1 MIRSRS
7 RILLLGMAL
16 SAMAPLCMAAGS
28 EAAPRHVEIAAGP
41 MDDALK
47 RLALQVRL
55 QLLYEPGVVSGLAA
69 PALRGEYSPRDALRH
84 VLAGSGL
91 QAAPAGEGIFVIER
105 APALLHPRLSVPA
118 ARASAPRAAVDLTS
132 VYVTGSHL
140 RRMDGES
147 TGVAPVTVIDRHQI
161 ESSGYQTLFE
171 LLRFQPGMTGHHPV
185 DVSADGGPGFQ
196 QPSAA
201 AATTSLDVLGPRA
214 TLFLIDGRRIANYGL
229 VSSDLG
235 GLTDLDGIP
244 LSIVERVEILRGGA
258 SAIYG
263 ADAMAGVV
271 NIVLKPAGAGSEVSM
286 HAGLSSRGDAAQQ
299 RVSFSL
305 GRDTARGGG
314 MSISGE
320 LFHRDALQGASR
332 GWRTLDRRGDGLGD
346 WRYAMGLRAA
356 DGTLVQPFCAAD
368 AASDGP
374 GCRFDPPRQ
383 TSLLPAT
390 DRAALLWRWRQPLG
404 DGLEWQA
411 DVRVG
416 RLEQRLRSAPFHAN
430 IMLPGGYADAPAGAD
445 SIDYAFDDVG
455 PILSRNRT
463 DSHDIAAGLTGLAG
477 GGWQW
482 RLRLSSQRN
491 RVTSQV
497 HGLVRESAV
506 LDALDEGRYR
516 FGAADIPSAVMAA
529 ISPRV
534 VSRGTTGLD
543 QVLFDADGS
552 GFALPGGDARLAL
565 GAELQRDALDNRPDP
580 LMVEHDL
587 ALGMQRLP
595 LHADRMGAS
604 AYAELALP
612 WSAHWRS
619 EAALR
624 TDWRQGYGHRASPSL
639 GLVWTPVAALAFRA
653 HGATGYRAPSLF
665 ELRRPNVMDGWA
677 LIRQSDRTGTC
688 RYAVPV
694 AGTPYCL
701 VTHGAVENPHLRAET
716 SRSLTLGLVWSPTP
730 ALDVALDRFRIV
742 RRNEI
747 QTVDVTQARH
757 LIPEALVHDANGRL
771 TGIRDYFDNAGLTD
785 VRGWNLDAR
794 YTHETS
800 RLGRLVWHLSGTYFR
815 HVLHRPTSG
824 EPLLDQAGY
833 GAPDHVLVSSLEW
846 TQGNWQATLGLRRNG
861 PARVAEAG
869 EACPAIN
876 RDAGHCTTPGSTI
889 ANLDLAHALSGGW
902 RAGLN
907 IDNLLNRSPVEYDPS
922 KGGYD
927 IAHDDPRGRY
937 FGLTIGKTF
946 R

>member
-105 APALLHPRLSVPA
+105 APALLHPRLSVQA
-118 ARASAPRAAVDLTS
+118 ARASVPPAAVDLTS

-140 RRMDGES
+140 RRPDGES

-332 GWRTLDRRGDGLGD
+332 GWRTLDRRGDG
-346 WRYAMGLRAA
+346 
-356 DGTLVQPFCAAD
+356 
-368 AASDGP
+368 
-374 GCRFDPPRQ
+374 
-383 TSLLPAT
+383 
-390 DRAALLWRWRQPLG
+390 
-404 DGLEWQA
+404 
-411 DVRVG
+411 
-416 RLEQRLRSAPFHAN
+416 
-430 IMLPGGYADAPAGAD
+430 
-445 SIDYAFDDVG
+445 
-455 PILSRNRT
+455 
-463 DSHDIAAGLTGLAG
+463 
-477 GGWQW
+477 
-482 RLRLSSQRN
+482 
-491 RVTSQV
+491 
-497 HGLVRESAV
+497 
-506 LDALDEGRYR
+506 
-516 FGAADIPSAVMAA
+516 
-529 ISPRV
+529 
-534 VSRGTTGLD
+534 
-543 QVLFDADGS
+543 
-552 GFALPGGDARLAL
+552 
-565 GAELQRDALDNRPDP
+565 
-580 LMVEHDL
+580 
-587 ALGMQRLP
+587 
-595 LHADRMGAS
+595 
-604 AYAELALP
+604 
-612 WSAHWRS
+612 
-619 EAALR
+619 
-624 TDWRQGYGHRASPSL
+624 
-639 GLVWTPVAALAFRA
+639 
-653 HGATGYRAPSLF
+653 
-665 ELRRPNVMDGWA
+665 
-677 LIRQSDRTGTC
+677 
-688 RYAVPV
+688 
-694 AGTPYCL
+694 
-701 VTHGAVENPHLRAET
+701 
-716 SRSLTLGLVWSPTP
+716 
-730 ALDVALDRFRIV
+730 
-742 RRNEI
+742 
-747 QTVDVTQARH
+747 
-757 LIPEALVHDANGRL
+757 
-771 TGIRDYFDNAGLTD
+771 
-785 VRGWNLDAR
+785 
-794 YTHETS
+794 
-800 RLGRLVWHLSGTYFR
+800 
-815 HVLHRPTSG
+815 
-824 EPLLDQAGY
+824 
-833 GAPDHVLVSSLEW
+833 
-846 TQGNWQATLGLRRNG
+846 
-861 PARVAEAG
+861 
-869 EACPAIN
+869 
-876 RDAGHCTTPGSTI
+876 
-889 ANLDLAHALSGGW
+889 
-902 RAGLN
+902 
-907 IDNLLNRSPVEYDPS
+907 
-922 KGGYD
+922 
-927 IAHDDPRGRY
+927 
-937 FGLTIGKTF
+937 
-946 R
+946 

>member
-16 SAMAPLCMAAGS
+16 SAVVPAAAS

-47 RLALQVRL
+47 RLALQARL
-55 QLLYEPGVVSGLAA
+55 QLLYEPDVVSGRSAR
-69 PALRGEYSPRDALRH
+69 ALRGEYSPRDALRQL
-84 VLAGSGL
+84 LAGSGL
-91 QAAPAGEGIFVIER
+91 RAAPAGEGIFVIER
-105 APALLHPRLSVPA
+105 TPVHRHPALPA
-118 ARASAPRAAVDLTS
+118 PVARPPAPPDAVELGA

-140 RRMDGES
+140 RRADGES
-147 TGVAPVTVIDRHQI
+147 VSVAPVTVIDHHQI

-271 NIVLKPAGAGSEVSM
+271 NIVLKPAGAGSEVSVN
-286 HAGLSSRGDAAQQ
+286 AGLSSRGDAAQQ

-305 GRDTARGGG
+305 GRDAARGGG

-332 GWRTLDRRGDGLGD
+332 GWRTSDRRGDGLGD
-346 WRYAMGLRAA
+346 WRYAMGYRAA
-356 DGTLVQPFCAAD
+356 DGALVQPFCAAD

-383 TSLLPAT
+383 TSLLPST
-390 DRAALLWRWRQPLG
+390 DRVALLWRWRQPLG
-404 DGLEWQA
+404 EGLEWQA

-430 IMLPGGYADAPAGAD
+430 ITLPPGYAGAPAGAD
-445 SIDYAFDDVG
+445 SIDYAFDDIG

-463 DSHDIAAGLTGLAG
+463 DSHDIVAGLTGLVD

-482 RLRLSSQRN
+482 RLRLSNQRN
-491 RVTSQV
+491 RVTSRV
-497 HGLVRESAV
+497 RGLVRESAV
-506 LDALDEGRYR
+506 LDALDDGSYR
-516 FGAADIPSAVMAA
+516 FGVAAIPSAVMAA

-534 VSRGTTGLD
+534 VSRGATELD
-543 QVLFDADGS
+543 QALFDADG
-552 GFALPGGDARLAL
+552 GWFALPGGDARLAL
-565 GAELQRDALDNRPDP
+565 GAEVQRDALDNRPDP

-595 LHADRMGAS
+595 LHADRSGAS
-604 AYAELALP
+604 AYAELSLP

-639 GLVWTPVAALAFRA
+639 GLVWTPTAALAFRA
-653 HGATGYRAPSLF
+653 HWATGYRAPSLF
-665 ELRRPNVMDGWA
+665 ELRRPNVMDGLA
-677 LIRQSDRTGTC
+677 LIRQSDRTGAC

-694 AGTPYCL
+694 AGMPYCL
-701 VTHGAVENPHLRAET
+701 VTHGAIENPHLRAET
-716 SRSLTLGLVWSPTP
+716 SRSLTLGLVWSPVP
-730 ALDVALDRFRIV
+730 ASDIALDHFRIV

-757 LIPEALVHDANGRL
+757 LIPEALVRDAGGRL
-771 TGIRDYFDNAGLTD
+771 IGIRDYFDNAGLTD

-800 RLGRLVWHLSGTYFR
+800 RSGRLVWRLSGTYFR
-815 HVLHRPTSG
+815 HVLHRSTSG
-824 EPLLDQAGY
+824 EPLLDQAGH
-833 GAPDHVLVSSLEW
+833 GAPDHVVLSSLEW
-846 TQGNWQATLGLRRNG
+846 TRGQWQATLGLRRNG
-861 PARVAEAG
+861 PARVADAG
-869 EACPAIN
+869 EPCPAIN
-876 RDAGHCTTPGSTI
+876 LDAGHCTTPGSTI
-889 ANLDLAHALSGGW
+889 VNLDLAHALPGGW

-907 IDNLLNRSPVEYDPS
+907 IDNLLNRSPVDYAAD

-946 R
+946 P